1 MVRYDESE
9 MTPDENH
16 PQVPLAFRFKN
27 LGPIRT
33 ADLELGDL
41 TIIAGRNNTGKT
53 YLTYTL
59 YGFLKMWEQWSG
71 AERFV
76 IGKDKKNKSEI
87 FPDLH
92 VVAEQL
98 VREGQADF
106 PLSRDAVAL
115 QRAAIIKRL
124 SNYFSRHAMSDVF
137 SNPDEFRG
145 ASIEM
150 IDSGLERYLT
160 DGSTLAQLRSETGL
174 LLEHDGSRATVTAP
188 DRPARIL
195 TRRTSSRPAIQR
207 MEYYLSHDYGDFL
220 LTGLLPDPFILSAE
234 RFGISLFYRELDF
247 TKNQLV
253 DLLQRMAD
261 DKNRERTSPFLFID
275 RVTSRYALPIKDNI
289 DYTRSIPD
297 IRSDKSDLHRLKFFD
312 YLKDMMEGYYSSSS
326 DEIRFISKS
335 RGKGRSFNI
344 PLHVASSSA
353 RELSDFYFYLRHVAR
368 KTHLVMIDEPESHLD
383 TANQIRLA
391 RLLAQ
396 IVNAG
401 VRVLITTHSD
411 YLIKEFNNLVM
422 LSQQFSDK
430 EQVVRKLKYDS
441 ADLLEPTAI
450 RAYVAE
456 NNSLTKCNVDRFGV
470 DMPMFDKTIDDIN
483 YAANELAA
491 LLDEK

>member
-1 MVRYDESE
+1 MMSV
-9 MTPDENH
+9 MAPDDDR
-16 PQVPLAFRFKN
+16 PPVPLAFRFKN

-59 YGFLKMWEQWSG
+59 YGFLKMWPQWPG
-71 AERFV
+71 ADRFLL
-76 IGKDKKNKSEI
+76 GKDKNDRSEI

-92 VVAEQL
+92 AVAAQL
-98 VREGQADF
+98 VREGHADF
-106 PLSRDAVAL
+106 PLSRDAVVQ
-115 QRAAIIKRL
+115 QRATVIQRL
-124 SNYFSRHAMSDVF
+124 SDDFSRQAMSGVF
-137 SNPDEFRG
+137 SMANEFDD

-150 IDSGLERYLT
+150 VSGGLDGAITTPPGSETAGISIEY
-160 DGSTLAQLRSETGL
+160 DGSHATITSRHSRSK
-174 LLEHDGSRATVTAP
+174 
-188 DRPARIL
+188 
-195 TRRTSSRPAIQR
+195 PAIDR
-207 MEYYLSHDYGDFL
+207 LEYYLAHDYIDFL
-220 LTGLLPDPFILSAE
+220 LNGVLPDPFILSAE

-253 DLLQRMAD
+253 DLLQKMAD
-261 DKNRERTSPFLFID
+261 DKTRERTSPFLFID
-275 RVTSRYALPIKDNI
+275 QATSRYALPIKDNI

-297 IRSDKSDLHRLKFFD
+297 IRSDKSDLHSLKFFD
-312 YLKDMMEGYYSSSS
+312 YVKDMMEGYYSSSG

-353 RELSDFYFYLRHVAR
+353 RGLSDFYFYLRHVAR

-396 IVNAG
+396 FVNAG
-401 VRVLITTHSD
+401 VKVLITTHSD

-422 LSQQFSDK
+422 LSQQFAGKK
-430 EQVVRKLKYDS
+430 EVVRKLKY
-441 ADLLEPTAI
+441 EPSDYLNPASI

-456 NNSLTKCNVDRFGV
+456 NNSLTKCNVDRFGI
-470 DMPMFDKTIDDIN
+470 DMPMFDNTIDKIN

-491 LLDEK
+491 RLEEE

>member
-1 MVRYDESE
+1 
-9 MTPDENH
+9 MTPDDNH
-16 PQVPLAFRFKN
+16 PQAPLAFRFKN

-59 YGFLKMWEQWSG
+59 YGFLKMSKQWPG
-71 AERFV
+71 AGSFLFGEDHR
-76 IGKDKKNKSEI
+76 DQSR
-87 FPDLH
+87 DLPNFH
-92 VVAEQL
+92 AIAEQL
-98 VREGQADF
+98 VREGRADF
-106 PLSRDAVAL
+106 PLSIEAISQ
-115 QRAAIIKRL
+115 QRAAVLHRL
-124 SNYFSRHAMSDVF
+124 SDLFSRQAMAGIF
-137 SNPDEFRG
+137 SIPDKFDR

-150 IDSGLERYLT
+150 RGSGLEHDLT
-160 DGSTLAQLRSETGL
+160 AGAAATQLRNKTTRISIEY
-174 LLEHDGSRATVTAP
+174 DGSRATITAHHAVETIGSLLTNYLA
-188 DRPARIL
+188 DR
-195 TRRTSSRPAIQR
+195 
-207 MEYYLSHDYGDFL
+207 YVDFL
-220 LTGLLPDPFILSAE
+220 LAGVLPDPFILSAE

-247 TKNQLV
+247 AKNQLV
-253 DLLQRMAD
+253 DLLQKMAD
-261 DKNRERTSPFLFID
+261 DKNRERTSPFLFIGQA
-275 RVTSRYALPIKDNI
+275 TSRYALPIKDNI

-312 YLKDMMEGYYSSSS
+312 YLKDMMEGYYSSSG

-353 RELSDFYFYLRHVAR
+353 RGLSDLYFYLRHVAG

-396 IVNAG
+396 FVNAG
-401 VRVLITTHSD
+401 VKVLITTHSD

-422 LSQQFSDK
+422 LSQQFSGKK
-430 EQVVRKLKYDS
+430 EVVRKLKYDS
-441 ADLLEPTAI
+441 ADFLEPTAV

-456 NNSLTKCNVDRFGV
+456 NGGLTKCTVDRLGI
-470 DMPMFDKTIDDIN
+470 DMPMFDKTIDEIN

-491 LLDEK
+491 RLEEE

>member
-1 MVRYDESE
+1 

-59 YGFLKMWEQWSG
+59 YGFLKMWKKWTG
-71 AERFV
+71 ADR
-76 IGKDKKNKSEI
+76 ILLIDHRKDQSAV

-92 VVAEQL
+92 AVAERL
-98 VREGQADF
+98 FREGQAGF
-106 PLSRDAVAL
+106 PLSQEAIAR
-115 QRAAIIKRL
+115 QRAAVLQRL
-124 SNYFSRHAMSDVF
+124 SGDFSLQAMSGVF
-137 SNPDEFRG
+137 STANEFDD

-150 IDSGLERYLT
+150 IGNGLEVPAAT
-160 DGSTLAQLRSETGL
+160 QLRSEATGL
-174 LLEHDGSRATVTAP
+174 SLEYDERRATITL
-188 DRPARIL
+188 RPSL
-195 TRRTSSRPAIQR
+195 SKPAIHR
-207 MEYYLSHDYGDFL
+207 LEYYLANDYVEFL
-220 LTGLLPDPFILSAE
+220 LTGVLPDPFILSAE

-247 TKNQLV
+247 TKNKLV
-253 DLLQRMAD
+253 DLLQKMAD
-261 DKNRERTSPFLFID
+261 DKNRERTSPFLIID
-275 RVTSRYALPIKDNI
+275 QATSRYALPIKDNI

-297 IRSDKSDLHRLKFFD
+297 IRSDKSDLHGVKLFD
-312 YLKDMMEGYYSSSS
+312 YLKDMMEGYYSSSG

-353 RELSDFYFYLRHVAR
+353 RGLSDLYFYLRHVAR

-391 RLLAQ
+391 RLLARF
-396 IVNAG
+396 VNAG

-411 YLIKEFNNLVM
+411 YLIKEFNNLIM
-422 LSQQFSDK
+422 LSQQFADK
-430 EQVVRKLKYDS
+430 EQVVRKLKYDP
-441 ADLLEPTAI
+441 ADLLEPTAV

-470 DMPMFDKTIDDIN
+470 DMPMFDKTIDEIN
-483 YAANELAA
+483 DAANELASRLEEGHVA
-491 LLDEK
+491 CVTGLAGRAQEGV

>member
-59 YGFLKMWEQWSG
+59 YGFLKMWKQWPD
-71 AERFV
+71 ADRFLL
-76 IGKDKKNKSEI
+76 GKDKNDQSEK

-92 VVAEQL
+92 AVAEQL

-106 PLSRDAVAL
+106 PLSPDAVVQ
-115 QRAAIIKRL
+115 QRATVIQRL
-124 SNYFSRHAMSDVF
+124 SDDFSHQAMSGVF
-137 SNPDEFRG
+137 SMANEFDD

-150 IDSGLERYLT
+150 IGNGLEVPAATQIRSEASGL
-160 DGSTLAQLRSETGL
+160 S
-174 LLEHDGSRATVTAP
+174 LEYDGSRATITAHH
-188 DRPARIL
+188 
-195 TRRTSSRPAIQR
+195 SRSKPAIDR
-207 MEYYLSHDYGDFL
+207 LEYYLAHDYVDFL
-220 LTGLLPDPFILSAE
+220 LNGVLPDPFILSAE

-275 RVTSRYALPIKDNI
+275 RATSRYALPIKDNI

-297 IRSDKSDLHRLKFFD
+297 IRRDKSDLHRLKFFD
-312 YLKDMMEGYYSSSS
+312 YLKEMMEGYYSSSG

-353 RELSDFYFYLRHVAR
+353 RGLSDLYFYLRHVAR

-391 RLLAQ
+391 RLLARF
-396 IVNAG
+396 VNAG

-422 LSQQFSDK
+422 LSQPFEDK
-430 EQVVRKLKYDS
+430 EKLVSEFKYHPH
-441 ADLLEPTAI
+441 DLLRPESI
-450 RAYVAE
+450 SAYVAE
-456 NNSLTKCNVDRFGV
+456 NNGLTKCAVDRFGI
-470 DMPMFDKTIDDIN
+470 DMPVFDKTIDEIN
-483 YAANELAA
+483 TVANA
-491 LLDEK
+491 LSSRLTDEA